1 MLAIRISAIDC
12 WSSRHGKGLL
22 QYVRRGIWVLMRMGE
37 LKQIVMNE
45 NNGLNQEI
53 FGVGLRWQKVVV
65 LEDKILVLAEN
76 QRVPALASL
85 DRKDPSATKAIDH
98 ALLGEFKEKMLLRLE
113 KSLGV
118 SLRGVLK
125 DYDPVL
131 ELACMLI
138 VFDRPVT
145 ELVTP

>member
-1 MLAIRISAIDC
+1 
-12 WSSRHGKGLL
+12 
-22 QYVRRGIWVLMRMGE
+22 MRMGE
-37 LKQIVMNE
+37 LKQILMNE

-65 LEDKILVLAEN
+65 FEDKVLVLAEN

-85 DRKDPSATKAIDH
+85 DKKDPNATKSIDH
-98 ALLGEFKEKMLLRLE
+98 ALLGEFKEKMFLRLE
-113 KSLGV
+113 KSLKV
-118 SLRGVLK
+118 SVRGILK

-145 ELVTP
+145 ELVMP

>member
-1 MLAIRISAIDC
+1 
-12 WSSRHGKGLL
+12 
-22 QYVRRGIWVLMRMGE
+22 MRMGD

-85 DRKDPSATKAIDH
+85 DRKDPNATKAIDH
-98 ALLGEFKEKMLLRLE
+98 ALLGEFKEKMVLRLE
-113 KSLGV
+113 KSLQV
-118 SLRGVLK
+118 SVRGVLK
-125 DYDPVL
+125 DYHPVL
-131 ELACMLI
+131 ELASMLI